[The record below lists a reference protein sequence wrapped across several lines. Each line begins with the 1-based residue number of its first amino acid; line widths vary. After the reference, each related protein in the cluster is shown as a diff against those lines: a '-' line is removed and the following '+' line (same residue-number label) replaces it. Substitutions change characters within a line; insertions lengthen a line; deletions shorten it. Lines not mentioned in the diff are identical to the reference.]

1 MAGALAERFVPVRLD
16 VKAEPDLA
24 RRFHVLWT
32 PTLVVRH
39 PAGVPAREW
48 TGYLPPEEFL
58 AELALAEALV
68 LLRSA
73 RPGDALE
80 RLRGARQR
88 FAGARVA
95 PEAMFWEGVADYRR
109 SGDKERLWAVWRELV
124 AAHPDSVWAVKTT
137 LA

>member
-1 MAGALAERFVPVRLD
+1 VAEALAGRFVPVRLD
-16 VKAEPDLA
+16 IKAEPELA

-32 PTLVVRH
+32 PTLTVRH
-39 PAGVPAREW
+39 PAGIPAREW
-48 TGYLPPEEFL
+48 AGFLPPGEFL

-80 RLRGARQR
+80 RLRGMRAR
-88 FAGARVA
+88 FGATRVA

-109 SGDKERLWAVWRELV
+109 GGDKERLWAVWRELV
-124 AAHPDSVWAVKTT
+124 AAHPDSAWAVKTT